1 MSGLTLYDIEQGLSE
16 ALAAREAAG
25 DDPEK
30 LEAAEL
36 VLQTYAEAELKKADG
51 YISTIKAIEGAIEAR
66 KAERDRQSIRIR
78 ALQNSVDWLKQ
89 YALGIMQSNDIKR
102 IDGKTGS
109 LVVRNNGGI
118 RPLTITES
126 ELPAEYKIKEVIYK
140 ADKDKIRA
148 ALENGIDVPGAR
160 LDERGQSLTIR

>member
-1 MSGLTLYDIEQGLSE
+1 MLFRS
-16 ALAAREAAG
+16 
-25 DDPEK
+25 
-30 LEAAEL
+30 
-36 VLQTYAEAELKKADG
+36 
-51 YISTIKAIEGAIEAR
+51 
-66 KAERDRQSIRIR
+66 
-78 ALQNSVDWLKQ
+78 DWLKQ